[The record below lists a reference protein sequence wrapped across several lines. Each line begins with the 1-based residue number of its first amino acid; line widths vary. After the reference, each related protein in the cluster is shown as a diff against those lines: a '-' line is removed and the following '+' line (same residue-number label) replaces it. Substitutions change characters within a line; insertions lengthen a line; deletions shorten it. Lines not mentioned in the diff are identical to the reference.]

1 MDGRAAHVPVLP
13 EEAVGYLVPEPG
25 RMEGVVVDA
34 TLGAGGHA
42 ERLLDEMGP
51 RGELLGIDRDADA
64 LGRARER
71 LARFG
76 DRVRLA
82 RGNFDDLADLV
93 RGEGFDRIAGVLYD
107 LGVSSMLVDDPARGF
122 SYQHDAPLD
131 MRMDRSQEF
140 TAKDVVNQ
148 YAQRDLTRILREYG
162 EERWAS
168 RIAQFIVRER
178 RRRPLSTTLELV
190 ELIRDAIPSA
200 ARRVGPHPARRTFQA
215 LRIEVN
221 GELDA
226 LQSSLPQAVAML
238 EASGRLVAISYH
250 SLEDRIVKRFMVA
263 ESRGEVPR
271 LRVLT
276 RSPVRPGEAEVLVNP
291 RAKAAKLRAAER
303 LAAPPFDGTPPEG
316 SAA

>member
-1 MDGRAAHVPVLP
+1 VDGRAPHVPVLVDQ
-13 EEAVGYLVPEPG
+13 AVGYLVPEAG
-25 RMEGVVVDA
+25 RDEGVWVDA
-34 TLGAGGHA
+34 TVGAGGHA
-42 ERLLDEMGP
+42 ERLLEAMGSDG
-51 RGELLGIDRDADA
+51 RLLGLDRDEQA
-64 LGRARER
+64 LAISRER

-76 DRVRLA
+76 DRVRLVHA
-82 RGNFDDLADLV
+82 NFDDLEDVV
-93 RGEGFDRIAGVLYD
+93 RAAGWDPVVGVLYD
-107 LGVSSMLVDDPARGF
+107 LGVSSMHFDDPERGF

-131 MRMDRSQEF
+131 MRMDRSQAL
-140 TAKDVVNQ
+140 TAAHVLNT
-148 YAQRDLTRILREYG
+148 YEHGDLARVIRIYG

-168 RIAQFIVRER
+168 RIASFIVRAR

-190 ELIRDAIPSA
+190 ELIRDAVPHA

-226 LQSSLPQAVAML
+226 LQASLPQAVATL
-238 EASGRLVAISYH
+238 GASGRLVAISYH
-250 SLEDRIVKRFMVA
+250 SLEDRIVKRFMVS

-271 LRVLT
+271 LRLIV
-276 RSPVRPGEAEVLVNP
+276 RSPVRPDEAEVIVNP

-303 LAAPPFDGTPPEG
+303 LASPPFDQMPPDG

>member
-1 MDGRAAHVPVLP
+1 MDGRAAHVPVLLDQ
-13 EEAVGYLVPEPG
+13 AVGYLVPEPG

-42 ERLLDEMGP
+42 ERLLDAMGP
-51 RGELLGIDRDADA
+51 RGELVGIDRDPDA
-64 LGRARER
+64 LGRAGER
-71 LARFG
+71 LARYG
-76 DRVRLA
+76 DRVRLVH
-82 RGNFDDLADLV
+82 GNFGDLADLLHEAGREHV
-93 RGEGFDRIAGVLYD
+93 AGVLYD
-107 LGVSSMLVDDPARGF
+107 LGVSSMHLDDAARGF

-131 MRMDRSQEF
+131 MRMDTTQEL
-140 TAKDVVNQ
+140 TAADVVNT
-148 YAQRDLTRILREYG
+148 YPQRDLTRILREYG

-168 RIAQFIVRER
+168 RIAQFIVRGR

-190 ELIRDAIPSA
+190 EHIRDAIPSA

-238 EASGRLVAISYH
+238 RASGRLVAISYH
-250 SLEDRIVKRFMVA
+250 SLEDRIVKRFFVA

-276 RSPVRPGEAEVLVNP
+276 RSPLRPDDAEVIANP

-303 LAAPPFDGTPPEG
+303 LAAPPFDWSPPEG

>member
-1 MDGRAAHVPVLP
+1 MDGRAEHVPVLL

-25 RMEGVVVDA
+25 RMEGTVVDA

-42 ERLLDEMGP
+42 ERLLDAMGP
-51 RGELLGIDRDADA
+51 DGRLLGIDRDADA
-64 LGRARER
+64 LELARER

-76 DRVRLA
+76 DRVRLEHA
-82 RGNFDDLADLV
+82 NFDDLSEVV
-93 RGEGFDRIAGVLYD
+93 RAAGRDPVVGVLYD
-107 LGVSSMLVDDPARGF
+107 LGVSSMHFDSPERGF

-131 MRMDRSQEF
+131 MRMDRSQSL
-140 TAKDVVNQ
+140 TAAGVLNG
-148 YAQRDLTRILREYG
+148 YPQRELTRILRTYG

-168 RIAQFIVRER
+168 RIAGFVVRAR

-190 ELIRDAIPSA
+190 ELIRDAVPHA

-221 GELDA
+221 RELEA
-226 LQSSLPQAVAML
+226 LEASLPQAVATL
-238 EASGRLVAISYH
+238 HASGRLVAISYH
-250 SLEDRIVKRFMVA
+250 SGEDRIVKRFLVA

-276 RSPVRPGEAEVLVNP
+276 RSPERPSEAEVLVNP
-291 RAKAAKLRAAER
+291 RASAAKLRAAER
-303 LAAPPFDGTPPEG
+303 LAAPPLEWSPPDG

>member
-1 MDGRAAHVPVLP
+1 VDGRAPHVPVLA
-13 EEAVGYLVPEPG
+13 EQAVGYLVPETG
-25 RMEGVVVDA
+25 RDEGAVVDA
-34 TLGAGGHA
+34 TVGAGGHA
-42 ERLLDEMGP
+42 ERILEAMGP
-51 RGELLGIDRDADA
+51 RGLLLGLDRDAEA
-64 LGRARER
+64 LAIARDR

-76 DRVRLA
+76 DRVRFVHA
-82 RGNFDDLADLV
+82 NFDDLEDVV
-93 RGEGFDRIAGVLYD
+93 RSEGRYPVSGVLYD
-107 LGVSSMLVDDPARGF
+107 LGVSSMHFDDAERGF

-131 MRMDRSQEF
+131 MRMDRSQER
-140 TAKDVVNQ
+140 TAADVLNS
-148 YAQRDLTRILREYG
+148 YPQRDLTRIFRTYG

-168 RIAQFIVRER
+168 RIAAFVVRAR

-190 ELIRDAIPSA
+190 ELIRDAVPHA

-226 LQSSLPQAVAML
+226 LSASLPQAVAML
-238 EASGRLVAISYH
+238 GASGRLVAISYH
-250 SLEDRIVKRFMVA
+250 SLEDRIVKRFMVD

-271 LRVLT
+271 LRLLV
-276 RSPVRPGEAEVLVNP
+276 RSPLMADEAEIVVNP

-303 LAAPPFDGTPPEG
+303 LASPPFDRTPPEG